1 MSNKKHTPLEA
12 LKAIGELLKTGF
24 AKTQKF
30 ESAKLKDG
38 TEIMWDGDL
47 SEGAALMVVTD
58 GNQMPA
64 PDAVHELEDGTMITT
79 VGGLVTAIEGKSVKK
94 EVETPEEMASKF
106 QTALLELTEKF
117 TALEANFTAMNE
129 KFTAYESKFTA
140 IDETIANTTKN
151 VDEKFEAIKVIID
164 EIAEEP
170 IVEQPKPSHSTFSKK
185 DKKKTAV
192 EIMAAYKKFTNQN

>member
-1 MSNKKHTPLEA
+1 MNKPKITAKEA
-12 LKAIGELLKTGF
+12 LMQIGKLLKMDF
-24 AKTQKF
+24 AKIEKF

-79 VGGLVTAIEGKSVKK
+79 VGGLVTAIEGESVKK
-94 EVETPEEMASKF
+94 EVETPEEMAATPDMAKFEERMAACESKMSEME
-106 QTALLELTEKF
+106 TKMTEMF
-117 TALEANFTAMNE
+117 G
-129 KFTAYESKFTA
+129 KFTA
-140 IDETIANTTKN
+140 IDETIASTTKSAN
-151 VDEKFEAIKVIID
+151 EKFEAIKVIID
-164 EIAEEP
+164 EIADEP
-170 IVEQPKPSHSTFSKK
+170 IVEQPKPKQSTFSKA

-192 EIMAAYKKFTNQN
+192 EMMAAYKKFTNQN

>member
-1 MSNKKHTPLEA
+1 MNKPKITAKEA
-12 LKAIGELLKTGF
+12 LMQIGKLLKMDF
-24 AKTQKF
+24 AKIEKF

-64 PDAVHELEDGTMITT
+64 PDATHELEDGTMITT
-79 VGGLVTAIEGKSVKK
+79 VGGLVTKIEGKKMET
-94 EVETPEEMASKF
+94 EVEVEMAKVL
-106 QTALLELTEKF
+106 AELTERF
-117 TALEANFTAMNE
+117 TALEANFSAMNE

-151 VDEKFEAIKVIID
+151 VNEKFEAIKVIVD

-170 IVEQPKPSHSTFSKK
+170 AAPIEKPKHSTFSKA
-185 DKKKTAV
+185 DKKKTAA
-192 EIMAAYKKFTNQN
+192 EMMAAYKKFTNQN

>member
-1 MSNKKHTPLEA
+1 MNKPKITAKEA
-12 LKAIGELLKTGF
+12 LMQIGKLLKMDF
-24 AKTQKF
+24 AKIEKF

-64 PDAVHELEDGTMITT
+64 PDATHELEDGTMITT
-79 VGGLVTAIEGKSVKK
+79 VGGLVTKVEGKKMETET
-94 EVETPEEMASKF
+94 EVEVEMAKVL
-106 QTALLELTEKF
+106 AELTERF

-140 IDETIANTTKN
+140 IDETIGNTTKSVN
-151 VDEKFEAIKVIID
+151 EKFEAIKVIID
-164 EIAEEP
+164 EISEET
-170 IVEQPKPSHSTFSKK
+170 IIEQPKPKHSTFSKA
-185 DKKKTAV
+185 DKKKTAA
-192 EIMAAYKKFTNQN
+192 EMMAAYKKFTNQN